1 MKKKGTKKHK
11 SFFLRLAL
19 IGFFGFLCYGVVSF
33 FMLQMD
39 LAQKDQELQEINQ
52 KIQTQKQTNQEL
64 KTMLG
69 EEHYSEYIARVARE
83 KLGYVY
89 PDERIFVDVSGS

>member
-1 MKKKGTKKHK
+1 MKKKGTKKRR
-11 SFFLRLAL
+11 SIFLRLIL
-19 IGFFGFLCYGVVSF
+19 IGFLCYGLISF

-39 LAQKDQELQEINQ
+39 LAQKDQELREINK
-52 KIQTQKQTNQEL
+52 KIQTQQQTNEEL

-69 EEHYSEYIARVARE
+69 EEHYSEYIARIARE

>member
-1 MKKKGTKKHK
+1 MKKKGTRKHK

-19 IGFFGFLCYGVVSF
+19 IGFLCYGVVSF

-52 KIQTQKQTNQEL
+52 KIETQKQTNQEL
-64 KTMLG
+64 KTMLS

-83 KLGYVY
+83 KLGYVC

>member
-19 IGFFGFLCYGVVSF
+19 IGFLCYGVVSF

-69 EEHYSEYIARVARE
+69 EEHYSESIARVARE

>member
-1 MKKKGTKKHK
+1 MKKKGTRKHK
-11 SFFLRLAL
+11 SVFLRLAL
-19 IGFFGFLCYGVVSF
+19 IGFLCYGVVSF

-52 KIQTQKQTNQEL
+52 KIQMQKQTNQEL

>member
-1 MKKKGTKKHK
+1 MKKKGTKKRR
-11 SFFLRLAL
+11 SIFLRLIL
-19 IGFFGFLCYGVVSF
+19 IGLLCYGLISF

-39 LAQKDQELQEINQ
+39 LAQKDQELQEINK
-52 KIQTQKQTNQEL
+52 KIQTQQQTNEEL

-69 EEHYSEYIARVARE
+69 EEHYSEYIARIARE

>member
-1 MKKKGTKKHK
+1 MKKKGTKKR
-11 SFFLRLAL
+11 SIIFRLAL
-19 IGFFGFLCYGVVSF
+19 VAFLCYGAVSF

-39 LAQKDQELQEINQ
+39 LAQKDQQLDEINQ
-52 KIQTQKQTNQEL
+52 KIQTQKQTNEEL

-69 EEHYSEYIARVARE
+69 DEHYSEYIARVARE

>member
-1 MKKKGTKKHK
+1 MKKKGTKKRR
-11 SFFLRLAL
+11 SIFLRLIL
-19 IGFFGFLCYGVVSF
+19 IGFLCYGLISF

-39 LAQKDQELQEINQ
+39 LAQKDQELQEINK
-52 KIQTQKQTNQEL
+52 KIQTQQQTNEEL

-69 EEHYSEYIARVARE
+69 EEHYSEYIARIARE

>member
-1 MKKKGTKKHK
+1 MKKKGTKKRR
-11 SFFLRLAL
+11 SIFLRLIL
-19 IGFFGFLCYGVVSF
+19 IGFLCYGLISF
-33 FMLQMD
+33 FILQMD
-39 LAQKDQELQEINQ
+39 LAQKDQELQEINK
-52 KIQTQKQTNQEL
+52 KIQTQQQTNEEL

-69 EEHYSEYIARVARE
+69 EEHYSEYIARIARE